1 MEITPREVIGSI
13 VIVAL
18 MFILGLF
25 IGDKVQNAEMEKQQT
40 YATAVQINEDK
51 DLFEYSM
58 KTKVGNILA
67 YGPLRAVDAV
77 SLEEIDGQY
86 FYIEK
91 IKEVY
96 TKHTRVVKVGKTTT
110 VQTYHTW
117 DKKGTEEFH
126 GNTISFLGIE
136 FPYGVI
142 DRPGTYHLTTIKES
156 SKVRYQ
162 YYVSPVEVT
171 GTLYATTDSGTI
183 ANTSFYR
190 DKDIQSVYESETKT
204 YWIVLFWIMWIL
216 LTGALVFGFYMLDNY
231 WLEG

>member
-1 MEITPREVIGSI
+1 MEITPREIIGSV
-13 VIVAL
+13 VIIAV
-18 MFILGLF
+18 MFMLGLF
-25 IGDKVQNAEMEKQQT
+25 IGDKVLNIEMEKQQI
-40 YATAVQINEDK
+40 YATAVQIDEDK

-77 SLEEIDGQY
+77 SLEEIEGQY

-91 IKEVY
+91 VKEVY
-96 TKHTRVVKVGKTTT
+96 TMHTRVIRSGKTTM
-110 VQTYHTW
+110 VQTYYTW

-126 GNTISFLGIE
+126 GNTISFLGVE

-162 YYVSPVEVT
+162 YYVSPIEVT

-190 DKDIQSVYESETKT
+190 DRDIQSVYESETKT
-204 YWIVLFWIMWIL
+204 YWIVGFWIVWVL
-216 LTGALVFGFYMLDNY
+216 LTGGLVFGFYVLDNH